1 MTTSK
6 KLLIILD
13 PAHGEET
20 PGKRSPDGRHREYKW
35 SRERLKVIEHL
46 LLAHGYT
53 VVWTSE
59 LETELGLTKRK
70 NVANAYSKRHP
81 DLIPLLVS
89 LHNDASGV
97 TPEWRQARGASV
109 WTSKGRTTSDIF
121 ADFFIQRMT
130 EWMPNINRRIYS
142 PAYLDRDFEND
153 FTVLMGDYSALLIE
167 CGFQDNKEDVAL
179 LESPRFCKQVE
190 DWIVDSIEDCNNYV
204 IEKMTK

>member
-1 MTTSK
+1 MTTNK
-6 KLLIILD
+6 KLLVILD
-13 PAHGEET
+13 PAHGIDVE
-20 PGKRSPDGRHREYKW
+20 GKRSPDGRHREYLW

-46 LLAHGYT
+46 LQAHEYT
-53 VVWTSE
+53 VAWTSTSDHE
-59 LETELGLTKRK
+59 IGLTNRK
-70 NVANAYSKRHP
+70 NIGTKLAKQYP
-81 DLIPLLVS
+81 DLVPLFIS

-179 LESPRFCKQVE
+179 LENPRFCKQVE